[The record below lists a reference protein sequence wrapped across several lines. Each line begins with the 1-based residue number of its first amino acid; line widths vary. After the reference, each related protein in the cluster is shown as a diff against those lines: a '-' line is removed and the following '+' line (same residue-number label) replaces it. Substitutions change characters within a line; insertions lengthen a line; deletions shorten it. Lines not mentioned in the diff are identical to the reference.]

1 VLRSF
6 GRFQVCMYWARQRR
20 HIAQRSTTLYASS
33 VWLPKP
39 FHCCTLTKTTA
50 YACMQYAG
58 RMHAWWHALSPV
70 RTRSLSKGAIA
81 VLPSM
86 FKSNPNKIHMD
97 ACLTYAATRD
107 TNALQCSFWSYIY
120 DLSPSSRRHDHN
132 LAFSVELS
140 MRCAFTLALTH
151 GHIYTWRRTS
161 MKLGNCSRNIY
172 SFQ

>member
-1 VLRSF
+1 MKAGRTFLQSRAHTESTTAFVLRSF
-6 GRFQVCMYWARQRR
+6 GRFRVCMYWARQRR

-107 TNALQCSFWSYIY
+107 TNALQCSFWSYIWSRAV
-120 DLSPSSRRHDHN
+120 DMIITWLSVSN
-132 LAFSVELS
+132 C
-140 MRCAFTLALTH
+140 RCDVHSL
-151 GHIYTWRRTS
+151 
-161 MKLGNCSRNIY
+161 
-172 SFQ
+172 